1 MSAQQW
7 RKALWHLRHGGFEGL
22 RDYKRQAKSFHD
34 SSDDSTPAKRVSLA
48 VDRPALSVVVPT
60 FNASDF
66 IEKCLR
72 SILAQEGIT
81 LEILVIDD
89 GSNDD
94 TVERAKLVAER
105 DDRVTVITGPNSGPA
120 IARNRGVEAAH
131 GAYLAFADAD
141 DEVLPNAYAS
151 MVNSLERTGSDIAT
165 GSYIRIGKM
174 GRSRPKLTA
183 KVHARQ
189 RLAVRLEDMPEVLE
203 EPVLWNKVYR
213 RNFWNRHVGPMRS
226 FANYEDQEP
235 VYRALVSAAAIDVL
249 TADVYAWRLAD
260 GRNTRSRRKAKLTDL
275 HAKLEVI
282 DALDNVL
289 EHEPNKVRAH
299 AYAIWMGTDLAMH
312 AEYLDTAKKRFRKT
326 LCTATN
332 DLKKAMPRS
341 AWKLIPAQERLFM
354 WVVATGRLDDIE
366 EILGTRLEETTAVP
380 LEHVEE
386 RWNVAPTYVNR
397 LRTRLPPRLL
407 KAHEVDFR
415 PVVLVRNAR
424 WVNEGKLELQGC
436 AYIPGIDPSEVDV
449 RIQGVMDG
457 ATVFDVSVDSR
468 EDNRVDLEAGD
479 PWRSYAAGGFS
490 VYIDVHEIDDVSP
503 RGIGLFAVFGAREV
517 QLNASATSST
527 VVGMIAPSPLVDG
540 QRVTV
545 VADEHDGLSL
555 RRVTMPN
562 HPVIAKNVSAHE
574 GRITVTLSSEA
585 DVRKMELVH
594 RNECLQLAVRNRST
608 FDGALPT
615 LPDRYM
621 AGGERTWTLRAHK
634 VDGKIEDVYHD
645 WVNYLL
651 PDTGRA
657 RTEPDIDG
665 RVKIAQRTIR
675 VTVTGATSDRD
686 RLMITGRID
695 PPQRICV
702 VIKSSGQTIAPAE
715 SIWHADGDFTT
726 LYDLTTTGPEGGTVA
741 SLSGGYHVR
750 FGTTTETSESW
761 ARVAGKLAIR
771 PVDVYTEWNT
781 IRLEGRASGS
791 VAVTASPPWN
801 SVERT
806 KCGQFAL
813 RALEW
818 GPINNGLLFESFNGK
833 ICNDSPRA
841 LFDAVRKADVQIPL
855 YWSVKDRTVEVP
867 PGGITIVEGTAVWH
881 AAMATTKVLVN
892 NNNFPYY
899 VNKRHGQYYLQTWH
913 GTPIKKLHADMPRR
927 KVSLTYRRLMSG
939 EANQWDLLLAQSERA
954 AALLRSGLAYKGA
967 VQIMEYPRNQRLAWA
982 LDKTPNIRRALGLG
996 RSERVVLYVPTWRD
1010 ARRKSSR
1017 PSWKAL
1023 ISPAAFADE
1032 THSTVLVR
1040 AHHMVKPE
1048 KIEGTNVINVSEYPH
1063 IEDLLAIS
1071 DILIT
1076 DYSSVAYDHA
1086 LTGNTPILYVPDS
1099 SEYEKLRGLYQPVD
1113 QLPFTVATNYTDL
1126 IKIATRELSRQ
1137 EPKISPKESNTAEKL
1152 ARDLMNLPARANQ
1165 ITRSDIDSMESHLG
1179 AGQHDCL
1186 DDSSTDTTPG

>member
-34 SSDDSTPAKRVSLA
+34 SSDDSAPAKRGSIA
-48 VDRPALSVVVPT
+48 VERPTLSVVVPT

-81 LEILVIDD
+81 LEILVVDD

-94 TVERAKLVAER
+94 TVEKAKQIAER
-105 DDRVTVITGPNSGPA
+105 DGRVTVITGPNSGPA
-120 IARNRGVEAAH
+120 IARSRGVEAAH
-131 GAYLAFADAD
+131 GAYLSFADAD
-141 DEVLPNAYAS
+141 DEVLPDAYAT

-165 GSYIRIGKM
+165 GSYMRIGKI

-183 KVHARQ
+183 RVHARQ
-189 RLAVRLEDMPEVLE
+189 RLAVRLDEMPELLE

-235 VYRALVSAAAIDVL
+235 VYRALVGAAAIDVL

-275 HAKLEVI
+275 RAKLEVI
-282 DALDNVL
+282 EALNNVL

-332 DLKKAMPRS
+332 DLKKSMPRS

-366 EILGTRLEETTAVP
+366 EILGTRLEETTTVP

-397 LRTRLPPRLL
+397 LRTRLPSRLL

-415 PVVLVRNAR
+415 PLVLVRNAR

-490 VYIDVHEIDDVSP
+490 VCIDVQEFGDVSP

-517 QLNASATSST
+517 QLNAPATSST

-545 VADEHDGLSL
+545 IADEHNELSI
-555 RRVTMPN
+555 RSVSIPAA
-562 HPVIAKNVSAHE
+562 PVIATNVSIH
-574 GRITVTLSSEA
+574 GRRITVTLSSDA
-585 DVRKMELVH
+585 DVRSMELVH
-594 RNECLQLAVRNRST
+594 RNETHELAKQNRSI
-608 FDGALPT
+608 FDGSLPSP
-615 LPDRYM
+615 PDKYQS
-621 AGGERTWTLRAHK
+621 GGERVWALRATTADGRTEEVYYCS
-634 VDGKIEDVYHD
+634 VD
-645 WVNYLL
+645 YLL

-657 RTEPDIDG
+657 RPEPDIDG
-665 RVKIAQRTIR
+665 KVKIAQRAIR
-675 VTVTGATSDRD
+675 VTVTGASSDRD
-686 RLMITGRID
+686 RLMLTGRVD
-695 PPQRICV
+695 PPQKLFV
-702 VIKSSGQTIAPAE
+702 VLKSSGQTIAPAE
-715 SIWHADGDFTT
+715 TRLNADGGFTT
-726 LYDLTTTGPEGGTVA
+726 VYELTTTGPEGGTVA
-741 SLSGGYHVR
+741 ALSGGYHVR
-750 FGTTTETSESW
+750 FGTTLENSEAW
-761 ARVAGKLAIR
+761 ARVSGKLAIR
-771 PVDVYTEWNT
+771 PVDVFTEWNT

-791 VAVTASPPWN
+791 VAITASPPW
-801 SVERT
+801 SLKERT
-806 KCGQFAL
+806 KHDRFAL
-813 RALEW
+813 RNRDW
-818 GPINNGLLFESFNGK
+818 GPLKKGIVFESFNGK
-833 ICNDSPRA
+833 SANDNPRA
-841 LFDAVRKADVQIPL
+841 IFDAIASERDDVPM
-855 YWSVKDRTVEVP
+855 YWSVRDRRVDVP
-867 PGGITIVEGTAVWH
+867 KGGIPVVEGTIEWHRALATSRVW
-881 AAMATTKVLVN
+881 VN

-899 VNKRHGQYYLQTWH
+899 VRKRQGQFYLQTWH
-913 GTPIKKLHADMPRR
+913 GTPIKKLLWDLPRR
-927 KVSLTYRRLMSG
+927 IVPLTYRRLMCS
-939 EANQWDLLLAQSERA
+939 EVKQWDLLLVQRED
-954 AALLRSGLAYKGA
+954 A
-967 VQIMEYPRNQRLAWA
+967 VQDLRTGLGYTGQVEVSEYPRNMRLTEGLAF
-982 LDKTPNIRRALGLG
+982 PNRLRRRFGIDDREPVL
-996 RSERVVLYVPTWRD
+996 LYVPTWREND
-1010 ARRKSSR
+1010 RFGNQPGWTGSLNL
-1017 PSWKAL
+1017 KAL
-1023 ISPAAFADE
+1023 AEE
-1032 THSTVLVR
+1032 TNSTVLVR
-1040 AHHMVKPE
+1040 YHHMTSSRE
-1048 KIEGTNVINVSEYPH
+1048 TNHQQVIDVTKQPFVE
-1063 IEDLLAIS
+1063 ELMATA

-1076 DYSSVAYDHA
+1076 DYSSIAVDFA
-1086 LTGNTPILYVPDS
+1086 LTNKPVIHYVPDLS
-1099 SEYEKLRGLYQPVD
+1099 SYVKERGFYVRWNSIEERTVKDHQGLVD
-1113 QLPFTVATNYTDL
+1113 FVTRTLDNSPLPDPEGSKAIPVATSVERLRNRVL
-1126 IKIATRELSRQ
+1126 
-1137 EPKISPKESNTAEKL
+1137 TAID
-1152 ARDLMNLPARANQ
+1152 APPNA
-1165 ITRSDIDSMESHLG
+1165 RSDDNKSC
-1179 AGQHDCL
+1179 A
-1186 DDSSTDTTPG
+1186 